1 MKLIDIKENITPRQ
15 RLVLLFTILILV
27 IVTFSFMKNFFSKKE
42 GIDYKNI
49 DYNNFI
55 VESSETSDRN
65 LYWTLNDILV
75 PFLQS
80 YQTVE
85 KMDTSELI
93 EYKYTGRSL
102 EDYYDALDKN
112 YKKYLGK
119 EEFIS
124 KSKEMMSKVFEKN
137 DKGFVI
143 KNENSIVKD
152 TDGNTIVFDQQIL
165 SDENQW
171 SYTWNDLSSRY
182 TWNVVET
189 TVPEGY
195 TESSI
200 KEGNTV
206 VLTNTS
212 TTPVIEEK
220 PTSSNQLPLTGQLQ
234 WPIPVLVIAGIMFLI
249 IGKACRK
256 YEE

>member
-15 RLVLLFTILILV
+15 RLILLFTILILV
-27 IVTFSFMKNFFSKKE
+27 IVVFSFMKKFFSKKE
-42 GIDYKNI
+42 GIDYKNV

-65 LYWTLNDILV
+65 LYWTLNDILF

-85 KMDTSELI
+85 KMDTSEFI

-137 DKGFVI
+137 DNGFVI
-143 KNENSIVKD
+143 KNENI
-152 TDGNTIVFDQQIL
+152 
-165 SDENQW
+165 
-171 SYTWNDLSSRY
+171 
-182 TWNVVET
+182 
-189 TVPEGY
+189 
-195 TESSI
+195 I
-200 KEGNTV
+200 KCIYKLNNYDNAYLCEINTV
-206 VLTNTS
+206 NDDKSAFIGIVLNSETQKFS
-212 TTPVIEEK
+212 IFYI
-220 PTSSNQLPLTGQLQ
+220 Q
-234 WPIPVLVIAGIMFLI
+234 
-249 IGKACRK
+249 
-256 YEE
+256 